1 MINFL
6 TDDLPA
12 GDRNMITRNRKA
24 PFSFPLASPGVLA
37 SLLFLG
43 TGCAVTPPQAP
54 PQAAA
59 PPTETV
65 YVVQKGD
72 TLEKIARNLTGD
84 AKNASALAQSNALR
98 RQHHL
103 DVGQRLVIPAS
114 MHRTSSAASDRETP
128 VPQTTPDAT
137 PEAAASPV
145 PVSAGLP
152 AEAAPVVAALG
163 QVLMGGVFPQVL
175 AQGSTHHAPAQQNRQ
190 DQQDQRNAAQSKV
203 ALSVLA
209 SGVFPQ
215 ALAVQ
220 VVHQAVRE
228 GLRQAQEDGSPAQAP
243 PSPDTAD

>member
-1 MINFL
+1 
-6 TDDLPA
+6 
-12 GDRNMITRNRKA
+12 MITRNRKA
-24 PFSFPLASPGVLA
+24 SFSFPIASPGVLA
-37 SLLFLG
+37 SLLFLSA
-43 TGCAVTPPQAP
+43 GCAVTPPQAP
-54 PQAAA
+54 PQTAA

-114 MHRTSSAASDRETP
+114 MHRTSSAASDRETA

-137 PEAAASPV
+137 PEAAAGPA
-145 PVSAGLP
+145 SALASAELP

-175 AQGSTHHAPAQQNRQ
+175 AQGSTHHAPAQQNHQNRQDQQ
-190 DQQDQRNAAQSKV
+190 DQQDQRNAAQTKV

-220 VVHQAVRE
+220 VVNQAVRE
-228 GLRQAQEDGSPAQAP
+228 GLRQAQEDGSLAQAL

>member
-1 MINFL
+1 
-6 TDDLPA
+6 
-12 GDRNMITRNRKA
+12 MITRNRKA
-24 PFSFPLASPGVLA
+24 SFSFPIASPGVLA
-37 SLLFLG
+37 SLLFLSA
-43 TGCAVTPPQAP
+43 GCAVTPPQAP
-54 PQAAA
+54 PQTAA

-72 TLEKIARNLTGD
+72 TLEKIARNLTAD

-145 PVSAGLP
+145 SAGLP

-175 AQGSTHHAPAQQNRQ
+175 AQGSTHHAPAQQNHQNRQ
-190 DQQDQRNAAQSKV
+190 DQQDQRNAAQTKV

-220 VVHQAVRE
+220 VVNQAVRE
-228 GLRQAQEDGSPAQAP
+228 GLRQAQEDGSLAQAL